1 MSLVKGAAVNPDA
14 YACTNIQVFLPLFP
28 ERQYLDCAIS
38 MANENKYSNIIPYV
52 HQAVTTQLRLLSN
65 FIQTGPAIKIIHIKS
80 QASAALPIY
89 TSNLSH
95 LKLLRKSEKGAKASK
110 KVVRPPLFS
119 NILHSTVQDSLTQCI
134 KLPARVFSGEC
145 SHKNGKEEQKRRH
158 ETNRNLWKGRETG
171 RGGRR
176 RRRNPTAGSHS
187 NTEQKA

>member
-1 MSLVKGAAVNPDA
+1 MLQSVRTHTCAQ
-14 YACTNIQVFLPLFP
+14 IFSFLPLFL
-28 ERQYLDCAIS
+28 ERQYSDRAIS

-52 HQAVTTQLRLLSN
+52 HQAVTTSLRLLST
-65 FIQTGPAIKIIHIKS
+65 FIQNGPAIKIIHIKS
-80 QASAALPIY
+80 HASAALPIY

-95 LKLLRKSEKGAKASK
+95 LELLRKAAKEAKASK
-110 KVVRPPLFS
+110 KKVRPPLFP
-119 NILHSTVQDSLTQCI
+119 NILRSAVQDSLTQCI

-158 ETNRNLWKGRETG
+158 ESNRNLWKGSEKG

-176 RRRNPTAGSHS
+176 RRRNPAAGSHS